1 MPENPALTYRG
12 PESRAIAVMVVL
24 YGGRAVDAYGVITN
38 AETTASEAGQAYAD
52 AGPLAWI
59 AWDGNPDEIE
69 FAEYVEPGTGNRVHR
84 RVIKAERVGSVWATV
99 KLHMA
104 VDVTVTVIPRRADFD
119 ARDFDPRDFNAA

>member
-1 MPENPALTYRG
+1 MPANPALTYRG

-24 YGGRAVDAYGVITN
+24 YGGRAVDTRGTVTN
-38 AETTASEAGQAYAD
+38 AETSASEAGQAFAD

-59 AWDGNPDEIE
+59 AYDGDPDDIE

-84 RVIKAERVGSVWATV
+84 RVIKAERVGTVWNTV
-99 KLHMA
+99 KLNMA
-104 VDVTVTVIPRRADFD
+104 VEATVFARRADFD